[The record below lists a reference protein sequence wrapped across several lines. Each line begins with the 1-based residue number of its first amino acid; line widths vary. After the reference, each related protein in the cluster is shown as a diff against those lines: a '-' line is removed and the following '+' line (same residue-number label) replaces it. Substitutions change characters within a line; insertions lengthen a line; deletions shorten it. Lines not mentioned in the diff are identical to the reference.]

1 MGQPSVPFQAPIFAP
16 SAPLAGVP
24 SFAPTAPLAGVP
36 PIQALPRVPSVS
48 DTTTVA
54 ITTAGCAG
62 REHEVARLEE
72 AYRAAQNGTDRLVLV
87 EGGRGVGKS
96 RLLAELRGRV
106 RLEGGVVLEGRCESG
121 RAFGPFAEI
130 VDRALRFLEEIGV
143 APQADL
149 AGLTCRAG
157 CHRLWHQHGGSQD
170 QPEASASRARHH
182 WAGSASPS
190 TSAERSI
197 EAGGDASGALP
208 EIAAFEKRMRFFD
221 AVSALLRDVAR
232 VRPPVLLLHHLE
244 RADRGTIDLVHF
256 LLEGSI
262 GLSHGHA
269 HGASFHTADLGVNA
283 LVVASVRD
291 DVEATHPEALDALRR
306 HGAARTLAVGALDRA
321 GVRAYLQSEEAI
333 ARIIAR
339 TGGNPELIDL
349 LLEADPLTPEARVER
364 RLGRL
369 SPQARSLVSALSVF
383 GRPAGIDTLASI
395 TGLPLEV
402 ASRADLAPSDLLV
415 RSLVDGQIFHAFER
429 ETDRQACYALLAPSL
444 RHEVHAR
451 AVDACAQRLEL
462 EEAVRHAIA
471 TGDFA
476 RASDL
481 GIAAAASLAAR
492 HAHAEAATLL
502 EKLLSATDGNVPLVI
517 RDELADLYRVA
528 GNYRAALTHARFV
541 ESQRTE
547 DPAAAHQVG
556 YLLILV
562 GDLASAEAP
571 LTRARELAQAAGRS
585 VAVAEAEAQLAE
597 LHYQRGA
604 YTRSREWAAQALARA
619 EGESALRIELHARN
633 TLGKLA
639 LAQKDSAAA
648 ALLFE
653 ENRKKSAHA
662 GLGHQEA
669 QAHTNLGVAM
679 LLRRDLPAAE
689 QACKRAIEVATRAS
703 DTRDRAI
710 ATENLAVLAHL
721 ARDYRR
727 ALSYYHVAVALLRR
741 LGNRAMLARVATNLG
756 ELYLSL
762 GDRQRARAYCDL
774 AAHVSGTGTAAPVT
788 GERLTL
794 RGRVDVADG
803 RPEQARAAFESAL
816 EIFQRLGNA
825 RTVDVHLEIARLSL
839 DDGDVSGAR
848 NILDALTPDD
858 SPKRAAEVA
867 LVMARVDRAAGKDAL
882 ASCRRAV
889 DLAERAAD
897 DEALLPALVLYAR
910 CLSDVGESGA
920 AARIAERAQLVDASL
935 AKNVPEDA
943 AAAWAERPVRGELMS
958 LVARLSAVWTNRE
971 SLTPPRP
978 LLRSALPV
986 GSITGVARVGADARF
1001 EKWSRRYP
1009 AIVGNSAAIASVLGV
1024 LDKVSASDAI
1034 VLVRGES
1041 GTGKE
1046 LVAEAVHHN
1055 SPRAQRP
1062 IVKVNCAALV
1072 ETLLLSELFGHERG
1086 AFTGAQARKKGRFE
1100 LADGGTIFLD
1110 EIGDISPATQ
1120 VALLRV
1126 LQERE
1131 FERVGG
1137 TAPIRVDVRIVV
1149 ATHRDLEKM
1158 VREGTFREDLYYRLR
1173 GVTVEMPPL
1182 RKRIEDLPILCERLL
1197 ARIALERNEAPKT
1210 ISRAAIDLL
1219 RGHRWPGN
1227 VRELENVL
1235 RSATLFAEG
1244 DELLP
1249 DDLAAFAESFS
1260 PREEVTADHPAQAA
1274 VAGSAAEGQPIETL
1288 VYEQV
1293 RQGATSLFDMKKRLE
1308 RECIVRALVESNGN
1322 ITRAAT
1328 LLGMKRPRLSQLVK
1342 EYELGELGK

>member
-1 MGQPSVPFQAPIFAP
+1 MGQSSGSESSSLRLAVPDTATRSTPPPPVTARLSVMPTPV
-16 SAPLAGVP
+16 GVLGTERRE
-24 SFAPTAPLAGVP
+24 S
-36 PIQALPRVPSVS
+36 
-48 DTTTVA
+48 
-54 ITTAGCAG
+54 GCAG
-62 REHEVARLEE
+62 RETEIARLEE
-72 AYRAAQNGTDRLVLV
+72 AYRASQQGAERLVLV

-106 RLEGGVVLEGRCESG
+106 RREGGVVLEGRCEPG

-149 AGLTCRAG
+149 SGLSCRAG
-157 CHRLWHQHGGSQD
+157 CHRLWHQHG
-170 QPEASASRARHH
+170 
-182 WAGSASPS
+182 
-190 TSAERSI
+190 AEPVGEGADGKHR
-197 EAGGDASGALP
+197 DPSGAPP
-208 EIAAFEKRMRFFD
+208 EIAAFEKRMRFLD
-221 AVSALLRDVAR
+221 SIAMLLRDVAR
-232 VRPPVLLLHHLE
+232 VRPPVLLLHHIE
-244 RADRGTIDLVHF
+244 RADRGTLELLHF
-256 LLEGSI
+256 LLDGSVT
-262 GLSHGHA
+262 L
-269 HGASFHTADLGVNA
+269 GAGGREPESSAVRA

-291 DVEATHPEALDALRR
+291 DVEPTHPDALDQLRK
-306 HGAARTLAVGALDRA
+306 HAATRELRIGALDPA
-321 GVRAYLQSEEAI
+321 GVRAYVQSEEAI
-333 ARIIAR
+333 ARILAR

-364 RLGRL
+364 RLARL
-369 SPQARSLVSALSVF
+369 TEPARKLVSALAVF
-383 GRPAGIDTLASI
+383 GRPASLETLGAIS
-395 TGLPLEV
+395 GLSREH
-402 ASRADLAPSDLLV
+402 ASRADLAPCDLLV
-415 RSLVDGQIFHAFER
+415 RSIVDGQIFVAFER
-429 ETDRQACYALLAPSL
+429 ETDRSACALLLDAAQ
-444 RHEVHAR
+444 RHEIHAR
-451 AVDACAQRLEL
+451 AVDVCAERLEL

-471 TGDFA
+471 TADFA
-476 RASDL
+476 RAADL

-502 EKLLSATDGNVPLVI
+502 EKLLTATDGNVPLVI
-517 RDELADLYRVA
+517 REELADLYRVA
-528 GNYRAALTHARFV
+528 GNYRAALAHAHFV
-541 ESQRTE
+541 ESARPE
-547 DPAAAHQVG
+547 DPAAARQVG
-556 YLLILV
+556 YLLTLL
-562 GDLASAEAP
+562 GDLGAAEEPLSRARDLAEASHRP
-571 LTRARELAQAAGRS
+571 AE
-585 VAVAEAEAQLAE
+585 VAEVEAQLAE

-604 YTRSREWAAQALARA
+604 YARATEWARSALARA
-619 EGESALRIELHARN
+619 EQPELLRIELHARN

-639 LAQKDSAAA
+639 LAQKDPAEA

-653 ENRKKSAHA
+653 ENRRKAAYA

-679 LLRRDLPAAE
+679 LLRRDLGAAE
-689 QACKRAIEVATRAS
+689 EACKRAIEVATRAS

-727 ALSYYHVAVALLRR
+727 ALGHYHVAVALLRR

-762 GDRQRARAYCDL
+762 GDRHRARAFCDL
-774 AAHVSGTGTAAPVT
+774 AAHVAGSGNGLPGQIAPVT
-788 GERLTL
+788 GERLAL
-794 RGRVDVADG
+794 RGRLEMVDG
-803 RPEQARAAFESAL
+803 RHEQARAAFEAAL

-825 RTVDVHLEIARLSL
+825 RTVDVQLELARLSL
-839 DDGDVSGAR
+839 EDGDVSGASR
-848 NILDALTPDD
+848 VLESIEHGDS

-867 LVMARVDRAAGKDAL
+867 QVKARLDRAAGRDAL
-882 ASCRRAV
+882 AACRRAV
-889 DLAERAAD
+889 ELAERTKD
-897 DEALLPALVLYAR
+897 DETLLPALVLYAR
-910 CLSDVGESGA
+910 CLVEAGETAA
-920 AARIAERAQLVDASL
+920 AARIVERAQQVDATL
-935 AKNVPEDA
+935 ARNVPDDA
-943 AAAWAERPVRGELMS
+943 AAAWAERPVRAELMS
-958 LVARLSAVWTNRE
+958 LVGRIAAVWQ
-971 SLTPPRP
+971 PRP
-978 LLRSALPV
+978 EMTTPSRPIHRASVPV
-986 GSITGVARVGADARF
+986 SSEARF
-1001 EKWSRRYP
+1001 EKWTRRYP
-1009 AIVGNSAAIASVLGV
+1009 AIAGTSPAIASVLSV
-1024 LDKVSASDAI
+1024 LDKVASSDAI

-1046 LVAEAVHHN
+1046 LIAEAIHQN
-1055 SPRAQRP
+1055 SPRASRP

-1110 EIGDISPATQ
+1110 EIGDISPKTQ

-1137 TAPIRVDVRIVV
+1137 TQPIRVDVRIVA

-1173 GVTVEMPPL
+1173 GVTVDMPPL
-1182 RKRIEDLPILCERLL
+1182 RKRIEDMPILTERLL
-1197 ARIALERNEAPKT
+1197 ARIALERNEAPKR
-1210 ISRAAIDLL
+1210 ISAEALELL
-1219 RGHRWPGN
+1219 SAHRWPGN

-1244 DELLP
+1244 DELVA
-1249 DDLAAFAESFS
+1249 DDLAAFAESFV
-1260 PREEVTADHPAQAA
+1260 PREEAPARRAEARTTADAPIESL
-1274 VAGSAAEGQPIETL
+1274 VYNEVRAGS
-1288 VYEQV
+1288 
-1293 RQGATSLFDMKKRLE
+1293 TSLFDMKKRLE